1 MKCHLDHTVYEL
13 FDKRSFRC
21 DCGTPRSNVT
31 CQFELPGDSSD
42 DGTPGR
48 SSDNRKNSYSHNFD
62 GLYCWCYKPYD
73 HESDVTMFQCLRCQ
87 DWFHEECIKE
97 RTQGN
102 VMPAEEN
109 FSDFFCAGCIVACD
123 YLLNYPHLRVYGL
136 PSGAK
141 IEKKEEK
148 PENEKEGNEKGGEN
162 GIPVTG
168 GKRKRDASDQ
178 SGPEQVKKEEKD
190 EEESEEK
197 NIKEEK
203 EAEEASVKE
212 KECKLNS
219 GTSSLVVIH
228 VLPNLF
234 FPQVTEKLPLTMPSG
249 VLSGERACARAQAV
263 KTSMRKLGAAFY

>member
-1 MKCHLDHTVYEL
+1 MKCHLDHTVFEL

-21 DCGTPRSNVT
+21 DCGTPRSNFT

-48 SSDNRKNSYSHNFD
+48 SSDNRKNNYSHNFD
-62 GLYCWCYKPYD
+62 GLYCWCNKPYD

-102 VMPAEEN
+102 VMPAEED

-123 YLLNYPHLRVYGL
+123 YLLNYPHLRVNGL

-141 IEKKEEK
+141 VEKKEEQ
-148 PENEKEGNEKGGEN
+148 PEKEKDGHDSGEKGGKN
-162 GIPVTG
+162 GLPVTG

-178 SGPEQVKKEEKD
+178 SGPEQVKKEKD

-197 NIKEEK
+197 NVKEEK
-203 EAEEASVKE
+203 EADNASVKKE
-212 KECKLNS
+212 KVECKLNS
-219 GTSSLVVIH
+219 GNSGWLFTFFLTCFFLRQWKSSH
-228 VLPNLF
+228 
-234 FPQVTEKLPLTMPSG
+234 
-249 VLSGERACARAQAV
+249 
-263 KTSMRKLGAAFY
+263 